1 MIYSHSYVTP
11 IVVETCSIN
20 KCKHNKSWIVQLAM
34 GTKRKV
40 SEMVEICLI
49 ELNGLSTWERLNIFY
64 LVFMMSSLIWIGWK
78 KLKLNLIAT
87 KRNFDCIDEDG
98 NSRIVGVIPIEIF
111 IRNISTLQLR
121 KCFRKGCQFY
131 VAHVL
136 NLNKIKFQILN
147 KILCCNTLRKCS
159 LMKYQDSLHRGILI
173 SQLILFLGLHQ
184 CLMPIIV

>member
-1 MIYSHSYVTP
+1 
-11 IVVETCSIN
+11 
-20 KCKHNKSWIVQLAM
+20 M

-111 IRNISTLQLR
+111 IRNISTL
-121 KCFRKGCQFY
+121 
-131 VAHVL
+131 
-136 NLNKIKFQILN
+136 
-147 KILCCNTLRKCS
+147 
-159 LMKYQDSLHRGILI
+159 
-173 SQLILFLGLHQ
+173 
-184 CLMPIIV
+184 